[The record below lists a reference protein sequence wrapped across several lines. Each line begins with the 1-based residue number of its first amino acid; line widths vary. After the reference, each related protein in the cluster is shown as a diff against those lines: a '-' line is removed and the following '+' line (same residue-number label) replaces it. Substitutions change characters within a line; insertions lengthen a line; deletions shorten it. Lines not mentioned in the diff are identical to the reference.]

1 MNATAS
7 SGDAT
12 TPAAGKRTNPILRW
26 TGRILLGLLALIVV
40 LVASGA
46 SYEAIMAAGD
56 ASRYPARGQRVDVGG
71 YRLHISCIGD
81 GSPTVVLDAGQGGFS
96 LDWSLIQPELATTTR
111 VCAYD
116 RAGYGWSDPSPQ
128 PRTPRQIAE
137 ELHTLL
143 GNAGIEG
150 PYVLVGH
157 SAGGKHVRLY
167 ATRHPQD
174 VAGMV
179 LVDARTEYVDANR
192 SPEALAAEHKQQR
205 RFQRT
210 ICVAARIGLVRPFW
224 AALWPKVWPATQNLS
239 AETRAEIG
247 VLQARSQQIKTVLSE
262 DAFLT
267 QDNSQLNS
275 AGPPRQRAAHRAG
288 SRAECRA
295 GHALAGCPGAVG
307 PRLLERQTHHR
318 QRQRSL
324 HPLGTADVGGG
335 RHTPGCGGG
344 ACQSAAKAIAE

>member
-275 AGPPRQRAAHRAG
+275 AA
-288 SRAECRA
+288 
-295 GHALAGCPGAVG
+295 
-307 PRLLERQTHHR
+307 
-318 QRQRSL
+318 
-324 HPLGTADVGGG
+324 PLGNVPLIVLAAG
-335 RHTPGCGGG
+335 
-344 ACQSAAKAIAE
+344 QSVEQDTLWQDAQEQLARDSSNAKLTIASGSGHYIHWEQPTLVVDAIRQVVEAARANQQLKP